1 MIGSMAVVHMSE
13 ADVVKDIVAVLA
25 KVRQGSEIVI
35 EQGNRPVAVIKPSKP
50 AGRMISEV
58 IADLKTRG
66 SDATMD
72 DDFARDIEEGIKSH
86 RQPWNPPSW
95 EYPRLQYPDRSRAP
109 EGNTRTSHRKRAKG
123 GRRSPY
129 RPLFCNGC

>member
-1 MIGSMAVVHMSE
+1 MIGGMAVVHMSE
-13 ADVVKDIVAVLA
+13 ADVVKDIIAVLA

-50 AGRMISEV
+50 AGRLISEV
-58 IADLKTRG
+58 IADLKTRR

-72 DDFARDIEEGIKSH
+72 DDFARDIEEGIKAH

-95 EYPRLQYPDRSRAP
+95 E
-109 EGNTRTSHRKRAKG
+109 
-123 GRRSPY
+123 
-129 RPLFCNGC
+129 